1 MNTVSISEI
10 KRDVSATI
18 NRVAFGGERIVLT
31 SRGRPKAALVSIDD
45 LERLRE
51 LDENVLAR
59 RARRKAALDQARAV
73 REKIAARVGGLLPD
87 SADEL
92 CELREERTDEL
103 AGLR

>member
-10 KRDVSATI
+10 KRDVSAII

-45 LERLRE
+45 LERLQE
-51 LDENVLAR
+51 LDKDVVAR

-73 REKIAARVGGLLPD
+73 RAKIAARAWLRG
-87 SADEL
+87 SRL
-92 CELREERTDEL
+92 C
-103 AGLR
+103 